1 MKVMAEQ
8 IKINLEENNGKIS
21 FDFIKNL
28 ADNAEVIYLH
38 PTSRTRICVMTLYS
52 GHEVVGFARVL
63 DPKNDVEKIG
73 NEVAFNNAMNKIW
86 EVCGSIA
93 LVV

>member
-1 MKVMAEQ
+1 MQ
-8 IKINLEENNGKIS
+8 ILADNIKANLKSNDGKIS

-38 PTSRTRICVMTLYS
+38 PTPRTRICVMTIYS

-63 DPKNDVEKIG
+63 DPKNDVESIG
-73 NEVAFNNAMNKIW
+73 NKVAFDNAMSELW
-86 EVCGSIA
+86 GVCGSIA